1 MNEKLERTKIE
12 CDSLE
17 LLIKKSDELLE
28 ELLQDEKVKRYLEV
42 SKDNAELKNKL
53 SNLLLEL
60 ACAEI
65 RECNHVFVKTDVVYD
80 RSDRDRVIRNNV
92 YHCLKCG
99 LTNEYEVKEIPKSRL
114 NKLQKEMWE
123 LYYGN
128 ACNGIFVTDQ
138 VYSLD
143 RAKIVYEGIMSI
155 NPDITPFE
163 LKEIFPILYNSA
175 NKSAKS
181 AATIW
186 YEMEQKSID
195 DAIATID
202 RISSNSVDKTK
213 IKK

>member
-1 MNEKLERTKIE
+1 M
-12 CDSLE
+12 
-17 LLIKKSDELLE
+17 
-28 ELLQDEKVKRYLEV
+28 QDEKVKRYLEV

-60 ACAEI
+60 ARAEI
-65 RECNHVFVKTDVVYD
+65 RECKHVFVKTDVVYD
-80 RSDRDRVIRNNV
+80 RSDRDRVIRRNV

-99 LTNEYEVKEIPKSRL
+99 LTNEYELKEVPKSRL
-114 NKLQKEMWE
+114 NKLQREMYE
-123 LYYGN
+123 LCSEQI
-128 ACNGIFVTDQ
+128 CNGILVVDQ

-143 RAKIVYEGIMSI
+143 RARIVYDGIMSI

-186 YEMEQKSID
+186 YEMEQKTTD
-195 DAIATID
+195 TAIATID
-202 RISSNSVDKTK
+202 RINEDKTK

>member
-1 MNEKLERTKIE
+1 MNEKLESMREE

-17 LLIKKSDELLE
+17 LLIKKNDELLA
-28 ELLQDEKVKRYLEV
+28 ELLQDEKVRKYLEV
-42 SKDNAELKNKL
+42 SKDNAELKSKL

-80 RSDRDRVIRNNV
+80 RSDRDRVIRRNV

-143 RAKIVYEGIMSI
+143 RARIVYDGMMSI
-155 NPDITPFE
+155 RPNITPVE
-163 LKEIFPILYNSA
+163 LKEVFPILYYND
-175 NKSAKS
+175 NKNTKS

-202 RISSNSVDKTK
+202 RINEDKTK